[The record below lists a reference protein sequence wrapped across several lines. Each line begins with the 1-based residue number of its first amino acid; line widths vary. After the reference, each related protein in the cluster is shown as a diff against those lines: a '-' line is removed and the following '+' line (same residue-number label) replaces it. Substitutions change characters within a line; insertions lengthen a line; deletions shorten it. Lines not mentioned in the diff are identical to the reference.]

1 MHLIILIFLLG
12 YQIQSSACFNFRYA
26 RSLQERIP
34 TTASTATQNPRYL
47 ATSEESNDDNASET
61 SSSNSAAL
69 SKTSIKLFL
78 DMAVAEEPVGRLVF
92 QIPDTTILPLH
103 IDNVVKL
110 CTQERA
116 SIDPRCKYVGCEFQH
131 SPQFVEGFAQYR
143 WGHTLK
149 GRGRN
154 AVGRAEE
161 RITDPEKMSKCT
173 HSIYGGQYYGLNYD
187 TEVPILGDQDNRV
200 VLTVP
205 LVGPGRG
212 STDLSI
218 VRVGESPPEWKE
230 RLLLNCAVLG
240 WLEPSSLETLHAMAR
255 QTKGPPKVVDSGVLE

>member
-1 MHLIILIFLLG
+1 MLGFSSTTGTTGTGHDVTKGHHFLEANVKYDSLSLALA
-12 YQIQSSACFNFRYA
+12 SSRATGSEA
-26 RSLQERIP
+26 ISLDDED
-34 TTASTATQNPRYL
+34 S
-47 ATSEESNDDNASET
+47 SEESKKSTT
-61 SSSNSAAL
+61 SSSA
-69 SKTSIKLFL
+69 TVYL
-78 DMAVAEEPVGRLVF
+78 DMEVGGEAIGRLTF
-92 QIPDTTILPLH
+92 HIPNTQLLPRHTENIL
-103 IDNVVKL
+103 KL
-110 CTQERA
+110 CSQERS
-116 SIDPRCKYVGCEFQH
+116 SIDPRCTYVGCEFQH

-154 AVGRAEE
+154 AVGPAEE
-161 RITDPEKMSKCT
+161 RITDPDNMKRCT
-173 HSIYGGQYYGLNYD
+173 HSIYGGQYYGLNYGEDIPEQQQIDGQQQD
-187 TEVPILGDQDNRV
+187 TRV

-240 WLEPSSLETLHAMAR
+240 WMDSSSVDTLHAMAR
-255 QTKGPPKVVDSGVLE
+255 QTTAPPKVTGSGVL